1 MLQIF
6 LQYWDEQLWAL
17 PTEPGLGTFV
27 GSATT
32 FRDSDM
38 YWYFDPDRM
47 DKEDTIPF
55 PIMRVPRG
63 FASYWWFGKL
73 ANGSYIAP
81 GNYT

>member
-1 MLQIF
+1 MF
-6 LQYWDEQLWAL
+6 
-17 PTEPGLGTFV
+17 
-27 GSATT
+27 
-32 FRDSDM
+32 
-38 YWYFDPDRM
+38 WYFDPDRM